1 MSARLRLV
9 SSGASCLKILQ
20 AGLLL
25 TGCMGC
31 ARGSWNKV
39 GQVVGGRGDAGSL
52 DIGGN
57 TIDGQHYDHVIS
69 VEIDDRGAPL
79 RLGVNRSDNPYTVA
93 DKCVSPCTLTCLP
106 GGRNRHRPR
115 SEIKLFMCAASY

>member
-1 MSARLRLV
+1 M
-9 SSGASCLKILQ
+9 
-20 AGLLL
+20 
-25 TGCMGC
+25 
-31 ARGSWNKV
+31 
-39 GQVVGGRGDAGSL
+39 VGGRGDAGSL

-93 DKCVSPCTLTCLP
+93 DKCVAPPTLVCHEDATVIAHAVNSSWSCVQL
-106 GGRNRHRPR
+106 HTD
-115 SEIKLFMCAASY
+115 A